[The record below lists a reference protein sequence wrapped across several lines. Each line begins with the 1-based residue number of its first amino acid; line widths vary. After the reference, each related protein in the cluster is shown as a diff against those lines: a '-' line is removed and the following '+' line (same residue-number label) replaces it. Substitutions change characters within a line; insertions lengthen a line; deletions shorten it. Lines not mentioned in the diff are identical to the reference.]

1 MAIGAFE
8 NVAVFDD
15 AKKQTVIH
23 QVFQFN
29 DYGGYDQDGT
39 QHQDTHGGIAHC
51 VYPVNTDGSLGVS
64 ACGNSR
70 LNQPSGFG
78 YSYSLASQIAKGGSY
93 LTSPDKV
100 RYSVSPKGLFS
111 ITYISKAGAI
121 STIDAS
127 EKSTDWSGP
136 NAWTT
141 ISAGQA
147 AECNA
152 VLLKPAKPDPMP
164 QDTFWDSLK
173 HMAVKGVASFVVK
186 AAVGEAAG
194 PVVGFAAG
202 KAVDYLFGM
211 GERAAQAK
219 KEAEQY
225 NAWVQVY
232 DAISLQSA
240 CKIQ

>member
-1 MAIGAFE
+1 M
-8 NVAVFDD
+8 
-15 AKKQTVIH
+15 
-23 QVFQFN
+23 
-29 DYGGYDQDGT
+29 
-39 QHQDTHGGIAHC
+39 
-51 VYPVNTDGSLGVS
+51 
-64 ACGNSR
+64 
-70 LNQPSGFG
+70 NQPSGFG
-78 YSYSLASQIAKGGSY
+78 YSYSLASQIAAGGSY

-111 ITYISKAGAI
+111 ITYISKAEAI

-164 QDTFWDSLK
+164 GYVLGQPK
-173 HMAVKGVASFVVK
+173 HMAVKVSKFVVK

-202 KAVDYLFGM
+202 KAVDYLSAWVS
-211 GERAAQAK
+211 AAQAK
-219 KEAEQY
+219 KSRAVQRLGAGVRCDQPAICPQDPVDRY
-225 NAWVQVY
+225 QLRGITSNA
-232 DAISLQSA
+232 ITSLSA
-240 CKIQ
+240 LRLAAPVHPV